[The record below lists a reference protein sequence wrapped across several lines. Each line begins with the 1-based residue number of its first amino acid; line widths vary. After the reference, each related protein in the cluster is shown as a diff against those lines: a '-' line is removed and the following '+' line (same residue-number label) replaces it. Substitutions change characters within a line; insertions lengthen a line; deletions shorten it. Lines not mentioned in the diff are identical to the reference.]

1 MVDIII
7 KISEGQTFN
16 LEAYQLLA
24 QAASLSSSILLGCK
38 DYFQVPVYWGDKK
51 LAQELADMGFME
63 KICDIPE
70 DGKPYDLPTHKGVE
84 AYSIYQC
91 TENGRRFIKFMSP
104 VIVHE
109 KSYDNDERNSKN
121 KEYPKGDWR
130 RGHPG
135 YE

>member
-1 MVDIII
+1 MVDINI
-7 KISEGQTFN
+7 KISEGQVFK

-24 QAASLSSSILLGCK
+24 QAASLSSTILLGCK
-38 DYFQVPVYWGDKK
+38 DYYQVPVCRGDKK
-51 LAQELADMGFME
+51 LAQELADMGFM
-63 KICDIPE
+63 KKVCDIPE

-91 TENGRRFIKFMSP
+91 TENGKRFVRFMASI
-104 VIVHE
+104 VVHE
-109 KSYDNDERNSKN
+109 KSYDDDERNQRQ
-121 KEYPKGDWR
+121 YPQGDWR